1 MMTVGLTGGIGS
13 GKTTVA
19 SFFKELGVPVYIADE
34 AGKRLMATSEEI
46 REEIIGIFGE
56 EAYHDKLPNRKF
68 IASQV
73 FKDKS
78 LLEKLN
84 KIIHPAVAR
93 DFERWQ
99 KEQKYDYVLYEAA
112 ILFETGGYKKCDFN
126 ILVTAP
132 KKIRI
137 QRLLKRDKSS
147 EEDIEDRMNNQ
158 WSDERKSGLADFII
172 KNEDLTDTRRQ
183 VINIHDQILKAGQ
196 N

>member
-1 MMTVGLTGGIGS
+1 MMTIGLTGGIGS

-19 SFFKELGVPVYIADE
+19 GIFKELGVPVYIADE

-46 REEIIGIFGE
+46 REEIIAIFGKQS
-56 EAYHDKLPNRKF
+56 YQDKLPNRKF

-84 KIIHPAVAR
+84 RIIHPAVAR
-93 DFERWQ
+93 DFEEWK
-99 KEQKYDYVLYEAA
+99 KEQKSDYVLYEAA
-112 ILFETGGYKKCDFN
+112 ILFETGGYKKCDFS

-132 KKIRI
+132 KAIRI

-147 EEDIEDRMNNQ
+147 EEEIQDRINNQ

-172 KNEDLTDTRRQ
+172 KNEDLTGTRRQ
-183 VINIHDQILKAGQ
+183 VIKIHDQILKAGQ